1 MKPLKLIIIA
11 LLVSVAAVNLSNA
24 DGFKTKPKSKI
35 VNLTI
40 QQAVQDPGLVL
51 AMHQQLN
58 PDFLS
63 VNQQVYVRVV
73 NYNNYT
79 VRISGT
85 YDQWRIF
92 FRVDLENISD
102 IRIIEMKVR

>member
-1 MKPLKLIIIA
+1 MKTLKLIIIA
-11 LLVSVAAVNLSNA
+11 LFVTVTAINFSNA
-24 DGFKTKPKSKI
+24 DGFKAKPTAKI
-35 VNLTI
+35 INLTI
-40 QQAVQDPGLVL
+40 QQAVQDPALVL

-63 VNQQVYVRVV
+63 NNQPVYVGVV
-73 NYNNYT
+73 KYNNYT

-92 FRVDLENISD
+92 FRIDLENIGV
-102 IRIIEMKVR
+102 IRIVEMKAR